1 MSRGFSRRSLLK
13 GLGAAAL
20 AAPLWSVA
28 RPRRA
33 AAAPGRP
40 TRLVVL
46 FTPHGAPAEYFWPTS
61 MTSLTSSKPG
71 DVSILAPLAKYAAK
85 LNVLQGINYVGSNN
99 HPAMH
104 DALTNHTTNS
114 IDTVIAKA
122 LNVAPLRLG
131 VVPDYAQSFTVDG
144 ALTYENG
151 SAVQGKPDPA
161 AVFDSLVG
169 GLPAMA
175 SMPSGTPTP
184 PPGPAVAD
192 LRKRALQVTDD
203 ELSDLKSRLGSSK
216 LADRVAQHQ
225 TSLSG
230 LRQGSM
236 GGGANS
242 APVAGCTNTLKLP
255 SVEKV
260 RGKNVWAAENFAD
273 VMAAHLDI
281 AALALRCNLTRVV
294 TIQAGYAN
302 YQIPFTWIGLSAG
315 HHELS
320 HNSPGAPGRIQH
332 GQCQQWYATQL
343 AALMDKLNIA
353 DPLDPA
359 HTILDNTTMLW
370 ATEIADGQAHNCESI
385 PLVLAGGGG
394 GYLKTGQFLQYN
406 GRGHASLL
414 ATMAESMGVTGVDF
428 GTATTPGPLT
438 EVKA

>member
-20 AAPLWSVA
+20 TAPLWSG
-28 RPRRA
+28 RSPRAIA
-33 AAAPGRP
+33 ASGRP
-40 TRLVVL
+40 TRLVVM

-61 MTSLTSSKPG
+61 MTTLTSSKPG
-71 DVSILAPLAKYAAK
+71 DVSILAPLAKYATK
-85 LNVLQGINYVGSNN
+85 LNVLQGLNYVGSNN

-104 DALTNHTTNS
+104 DALTNHTANS

-122 LNVAPLRLG
+122 IGVTPLRLG

-161 AVFDSLVG
+161 AVFDSLIG
-169 GLPAMA
+169 GLPAM
-175 SMPSGTPTP
+175 SSNPSGPPAP
-184 PPGPAVAD
+184 PPGPAAAD

-203 ELSDLKSRLGSSK
+203 ELSDLKSRLGTSK
-216 LADRVAQHQ
+216 LADRITQHQ
-225 TSLSG
+225 TALSG
-230 LRQGSM
+230 LRQGS
-236 GGGANS
+236 GGS
-242 APVAGCTNTLKLP
+242 AGTQVPVAGCTNTLKLP

-273 VMAAHLDI
+273 VMSAHIDI

-294 TIQAGYAN
+294 TLQAGYAN

-343 AALMDKLNIA
+343 AKLMDQLNVT

-359 HTILDNTTMLW
+359 HTILDNTTLLW

-394 GYLKTGQFLQYN
+394 GYLKTGQFLQYQ

-414 ATMAESMGVTGVDF
+414 TTMAESMGVTGADF